1 MQLSG
6 LSAVVTGGASG
17 LGEATAR
24 RLAGAGVKV
33 ALFDMDAERGPQV
46 AGEIG
51 GVFCA
56 VDVSGLESVEE
67 GFQKAR
73 DIHGQERICINCAG
87 IAPVQK
93 TAGRD
98 RETGAIN
105 PHDAALFQ
113 KAISVNLVGT
123 FLMASRSAAG
133 MMALDP
139 LDAQGQRGVIVS
151 TASVAAQD
159 GQIGQV
165 AYAMSKAGVAGM
177 SLPMARDLARE
188 GIRVCAIL
196 PGVFG
201 TPMVAALSDEV
212 RASLAQTVPFPS
224 RLGDPDEYAALVQHV
239 CENDFLNAENIR
251 IDGAVRLAPR

>member
-24 RLAGAGVKV
+24 RLAGAGAKV
-33 ALFDMDAERGPQV
+33 TLFDMNAERGEQV

-51 GVFCA
+51 GVLCA
-56 VDVSGLESVEE
+56 VDVSDLESIEA
-67 GFQKAR
+67 GFEKAR
-73 DIHGQERICINCAG
+73 AAHGQERVCVNCAG

-98 RETGAIN
+98 RDTGAIKV
-105 PHDAALFQ
+105 HDAALFQ
-113 KAISVNLVGT
+113 KAITVNLVGT
-123 FLMASRSAAG
+123 FLVASRSAAG
-133 MMALDP
+133 MMTLDP
-139 LDAQGQRGVIVS
+139 LDEQGQRGVIVS

-165 AYAMSKAGVAGM
+165 AYAMSNAGVAGM

-188 GIRVCAIL
+188 GIRVCAVL

-201 TPMVAALSDEV
+201 TPMVAALTDEV
-212 RASLAQTVPFPS
+212 RASLADTVPFPS
-224 RLGDPDEYAALVQHV
+224 RLGDPDEYAALVQHI

-251 IDGAVRLAPR
+251 LDGAIRLALR

>member
-24 RLAGAGVKV
+24 RLAGAGAKV
-33 ALFDMDAERGPQV
+33 TLFDMNAERGEQV

-51 GVFCA
+51 GVLCA
-56 VDVSGLESVEE
+56 VDVSDLESIEA
-67 GFQKAR
+67 GFEKAR
-73 DIHGQERICINCAG
+73 AAHGQERVCVNCAG

-98 RETGAIN
+98 RDTGAIKV
-105 PHDAALFQ
+105 HDAALFQ
-113 KAISVNLVGT
+113 KAITVNLVGT
-123 FLMASRSAAG
+123 FLVASRSAAG
-133 MMALDP
+133 MMTLDP
-139 LDAQGQRGVIVS
+139 LDEQGQRGVIVS

-188 GIRVCAIL
+188 GIRVCAVL

-201 TPMVAALSDEV
+201 TPMVAALTDEV
-212 RASLAQTVPFPS
+212 RASLADTVPFPS
-224 RLGDPDEYAALVQHV
+224 RLGDPDEYAALVQHI

-251 IDGAVRLAPR
+251 LDGAIRLALR